1 VIDRLLGEDVGLNA
15 ETPGVRG
22 WSMILDNE
30 VCCRI
35 TARLQRPVTSR
46 ACRGGGGGRCS
57 ISLGDVP
64 RLRRRRVIGRISFVS
79 LPKTNPFKH
88 IYVTFKREQQATAFL
103 FFAINLSMKSKF

>member
-22 WSMILDNE
+22 WSMILDDE
-30 VCCRI
+30 MCRRI
-35 TARLQRPVTSR
+35 SARLQRLVISR
-46 ACRGGGGGRCS
+46 ACSGDGGDGRCS

-64 RLRRRRVIGRISFVS
+64 RLRRRRVIGRISFVL

-103 FFAINLSMKSKF
+103 FFCNKSVNEK